1 MTFLFYRMTVVKGK
15 MTPYYGIDSLVW
27 ELNLSY
33 FGINE
38 YVTLARTEVESIS
51 KSPKAYFRPNN
62 KLEGHQPH
70 STKPQCKESRG
81 QTGHPIA

>member
-15 MTPYYGIDSLVW
+15 MTPYYGIDSLGW

-33 FGINE
+33 FDINE

-51 KSPKAYFRPNN
+51 ERPKAYFGPNN
-62 KLEGHQPH
+62 KL
-70 STKPQCKESRG
+70 
-81 QTGHPIA
+81 